1 MKRFWIESSLSG
13 MSLADRMIRLLWAVG
28 GEDVAER
35 VLRAHWRLLPSDD
48 DAGRALRSRLVD
60 ALRLEVPDRDAEIRQ
75 AVLADEVTLLDAAQR
90 AAPSRATVLAI
101 VRALP
106 VGST

>member
-1 MKRFWIESSLSG
+1 
-13 MSLADRMIRLLWAVG
+13 MSLADRMIRLAWVVG

-48 DAGRALRSRLVD
+48 PAGRALRGRLVEVL
-60 ALRLEVPDRDAEIRQ
+60 AREVPGRWDAIRQ
-75 AVLADEVTLLDAAQR
+75 AVLADELTLLDDAER

-101 VRALP
+101 IRALP
-106 VGST
+106 VGSSS

>member
-1 MKRFWIESSLSG
+1 MG
-13 MSLADRMIRLLWAVG
+13 LADRMIRLVWAVG

-35 VLRAHWRLLPSDD
+35 VLPAHWRLLPSDD
-48 DAGRALRSRLVD
+48 PAGRALRDRLVEVL
-60 ALRLEVPDRDAEIRQ
+60 AREVPHRFEQLRQ
-75 AVLADEVTLLDAAQR
+75 AVLADELSLLDDAER

-106 VGST
+106 VGSS

>member
-1 MKRFWIESSLSG
+1 

-28 GEDVAER
+28 GDDVAER
-35 VLRAHWRLLPSDD
+35 VLRAHWRVLPSDD
-48 DAGRALRSRLVD
+48 PAGRALRGRLVE
-60 ALRLEVPDRDAEIRQ
+60 ALRRELPGRFDAIRE
-75 AVLADEVTLLDAAQR
+75 AVLADELSLLDDAER

-106 VGST
+106 AGSTS

>member
-1 MKRFWIESSLSG
+1 
-13 MSLADRMIRLLWAVG
+13 MSLADRMIRLLWAAG

-35 VLRAHWRLLPSDD
+35 VLKEHWRVLPSDD
-48 DAGRALRSRLVD
+48 PSGRALRNRLVEVL
-60 ALRLEVPDRDAEIRQ
+60 ALEVPGGFAKIRQ
-75 AVLADEVTLLDAAQR
+75 AVLADELSLLDDSER

-106 VGST
+106 VGSSS

>member
-1 MKRFWIESSLSG
+1 
-13 MSLADRMIRLLWAVG
+13 MSLADRMIRLVWAAG

-35 VLRAHWRLLPSDD
+35 VLRAHWRVLPSDD
-48 DAGRALRSRLVD
+48 PSGRALRGRLVE
-60 ALRLEVPDRDAEIRQ
+60 ALTHEMPGQLAAIRQ
-75 AVLADEVTLLDAAQR
+75 AVLADELSLLDDAER

-106 VGST
+106 VGSPS

>member
-1 MKRFWIESSLSG
+1 MG
-13 MSLADRMIRLLWAVG
+13 LADRMIRLVWAVG

-35 VLRAHWRLLPSDD
+35 VLRAHWRVLPSDD
-48 DAGRALRSRLVD
+48 SAGRALRDRLVEVL
-60 ALRLEVPDRDAEIRQ
+60 AREVPDRVDQLRE
-75 AVLADEVTLLDAAQR
+75 AVLADELSLLDDAER

-106 VGST
+106 AGSSS

>member
-1 MKRFWIESSLSG
+1 MG
-13 MSLADRMIRLLWAVG
+13 LADRMIRLVWAVG

-35 VLRAHWRLLPSDD
+35 ILRAHWRLLPSDD
-48 DAGRALRSRLVD
+48 AAGRALRGRLVE
-60 ALRLEVPDRDAEIRQ
+60 ALAREVPDRFDQLRQ
-75 AVLADEVTLLDAAQR
+75 AVLADELSLLDDAER

-106 VGST
+106 VGSSS

>member
-1 MKRFWIESSLSG
+1 
-13 MSLADRMIRLLWAVG
+13 MIRLVWAVG

-35 VLRAHWRLLPSDD
+35 VLRAHWRVLPSDD
-48 DAGRALRSRLVD
+48 PSGRALRGRLVD
-60 ALRLEVPDRDAEIRQ
+60 VLCEELPGRFAAIRQ
-75 AVLADEVTLLDAAQR
+75 AVLADELSLLDETER

-106 VGST
+106 VGSSS

>member
-1 MKRFWIESSLSG
+1 

-35 VLRAHWRLLPSDD
+35 VLRAHWRVLPSDD
-48 DAGRALRSRLVD
+48 PAGRALRGRLVA
-60 ALRLEVPDRDAEIRQ
+60 ALRRELPGRPDQIRE
-75 AVLADEVTLLDAAQR
+75 AVLADELSLLDDAER

-106 VGST
+106 VGSPP

>member
-1 MKRFWIESSLSG
+1 
-13 MSLADRMIRLLWAVG
+13 MSLADRMIRLVWAVG

-35 VLRAHWRLLPSDD
+35 VLRAHWRVLPSDD
-48 DAGRALRSRLVD
+48 PSGRALRGRLVD
-60 ALRLEVPDRDAEIRQ
+60 VLCEELPGRLAAIRQ
-75 AVLADEVTLLDAAQR
+75 AVLADELSLLDETER

-106 VGST
+106 VGSSS

>member
-1 MKRFWIESSLSG
+1 MG
-13 MSLADRMIRLLWAVG
+13 LADRMIRLLWAVG

-35 VLRAHWRLLPSDD
+35 VLRSHWRVLPSDD
-48 DAGRALRSRLVD
+48 LAGRALRGRLVGEL
-60 ALRLEVPDRDAEIRQ
+60 ARELPGRLTAIRE
-75 AVLADEVTLLDAAQR
+75 AVLVDELSLLDATER

-106 VGST
+106 VGSPS